1 MIPINRTFAPVQA
14 LVDELARCGM
24 RAAVT
29 SPGSRNAPIALTLA
43 ADERIDAVS
52 VVDERAAGFMALGMA
67 KASGRPVAV
76 TCTSGTA
83 AANLLPAVVEA
94 YEARVPLIV
103 LTADRPPEL
112 RDVGAGQAIDQLK
125 LFGSAAKWFV
135 EVGNGEPGREW
146 ATHVRA
152 LACRA
157 WWTAGGGRPGP
168 VHLNLPLR
176 EPLAPVA
183 EDLDVVDWQGR
194 DDGRPWV
201 ELREHSSAPDADDV
215 QLLAERIADTP
226 RGVIVCGG
234 AAAAVRLDRADG
246 RADASPAALAE
257 AGGADRAASADAA
270 AMGSA
275 LADAVTQLAHATG
288 WPVLAEPTSGLRCGE
303 HDGSHV
309 VAHYD
314 VLLRDARFAAEVR
327 PQLALRLG
335 DMPTSKPL
343 RGWLAETTQ
352 VVIDPHAVWNEPTRA
367 AETIVHADP
376 ARTADALASAVE
388 ARVAAR
394 EARHVASAPTP
405 DDRHKSAGPIG
416 GANTKRSGDASAEP
430 AANGWLTAWR
440 EADALVAPALAEAP
454 GPFEPRLY
462 ASLEPLLPDDALV
475 FVSSS
480 MPIRHV
486 ESYFP
491 RSAKRIAFLSNR
503 GANGI
508 DGVVASAAG
517 AAKAT
522 GRPTFLLIGEVALL
536 HDVGGLLAARR
547 AGIDLTVVCSNN
559 GGGGIFDLLPV
570 AEHADHTAY
579 EEHVATPT
587 GIDLP
592 ALAALAGIDHRRA
605 ETPAELATAITGGP
619 GLIELRT
626 DRAASKAASRAVIAA
641 VSDALA

>member
-1 MIPINRTFAPVQA
+1 MIPINRTFAPLQA

-24 RAAVT
+24 RHAVT

-52 VVDERAAGFMALGMA
+52 AIDERAAGFLALGMA
-67 KASGRPVAV
+67 KASGLPVAIS
-76 TCTSGTA
+76 CTSGTA

-135 EVGNGEPGREW
+135 EVGNGDPGREW

-176 EPLAPVA
+176 DPLAPIV
-183 EDLDVVDWQGR
+183 EDSLDAADWQGR
-194 DDGRPWV
+194 PDGRPWV

-215 QLLAERIADTP
+215 QVLAERIAAAP
-226 RGVIVCGG
+226 RGVVVCGG
-234 AAAAVRLDRADG
+234 G
-246 RADASPAALAE
+246 PASGPALAE
-257 AGGADRAASADAA
+257 AVSGLARAA
-270 AMGSA
+270 
-275 LADAVTQLAHATG
+275 G
-288 WPVLAEPTSGLRCGE
+288 WPILAEPTSGLRCGE

-314 VLLRDARFAAEVR
+314 VLLRERRVADAMR
-327 PQLALRLG
+327 PQLAIRVG

-343 RGWLAETTQ
+343 RGWLADVEQ
-352 VVIDPHAVWNEPTRA
+352 VVIDPHAAWNEPTRTA
-367 AETIVHADP
+367 ATLLYADP
-376 ARTADALASAVE
+376 VRTCDALAAALE
-388 ARVAAR
+388 ARAGVGAPAGGSDSAAAR
-394 EARHVASAPTP
+394 APAGQAGQAAVA
-405 DDRHKSAGPIG
+405 
-416 GANTKRSGDASAEP
+416 
-430 AANGWLTAWR
+430 WLTTWR
-440 EADALVAPALAEAP
+440 DADALVLPALAAAP
-454 GPFEPRLY
+454 DPFEPKVY
-462 ASLEPLLPDDALV
+462 AALAELLPDDALV
-475 FVSSS
+475 WVSSS

-486 ESYFP
+486 ESFWP
-491 RSAKRIAFLSNR
+491 RSAKPLTLLANR

-517 AAKAT
+517 AARVS

-547 AGIDLTVVCSNN
+547 AGIDLTIVCANN
-559 GGGGIFDLLPV
+559 GGGGIFDFLPV
-570 AEHADHTAY
+570 AEHADSSAY
-579 EEHVATPT
+579 EEHIATPT
-587 GIDLP
+587 DIDLA
-592 ALAALAGIDHRRA
+592 ALAALAALAHRRA
-605 ETPAELATAITGGP
+605 DTPAELVTALAAAP
-619 GLIELRT
+619 ALIELRT
-626 DRAASKAASRAVIAA
+626 DRAASLAASRAVADAVTRAA
-641 VSDALA
+641 AATLEA

>member
-14 LVDELARCGM
+14 LVDELSRCGM
-24 RAAVT
+24 RHAVT

-52 VVDERAAGFMALGMA
+52 VIDERAAGFMALGMA

-94 YEARVPLIV
+94 REARVPLIV

-135 EVGNGEPGREW
+135 EVGNGEPGRDW

-176 EPLAPVA
+176 EPLAPVV
-183 EDLDVVDWQGR
+183 EDLDVADWQGR
-194 DDGRPWV
+194 DGGRPWV

-215 QLLAERIADTP
+215 QVLAERIAGAP

-234 AAAAVRLDRADG
+234 ASSSAGETSGHGDG
-246 RADASPAALAE
+246 RAV
-257 AGGADRAASADAA
+257 GGAELAATVARLASA
-270 AMGSA
+270 S
-275 LADAVTQLAHATG
+275 G

-303 HDGSHV
+303 HDRSHV

-314 VLLRDARFAAEVR
+314 VVLRDEAFAERVH
-327 PQLALRLG
+327 PDLVLRIG

-343 RGWLAETTQ
+343 RSWLAGADQ
-352 VVIDPHAVWNEPTRA
+352 VVVDPHAAWNEPTRT
-367 AETIVHADP
+367 AETLLHADP
-376 ARTADALASAVE
+376 VRTCDALAAAIEIRGTSADSGWVGLWRDADEVVRSSFVE
-388 ARVAAR
+388 APDNF
-394 EARHVASAPTP
+394 EAKAYAGIESALP
-405 DDRHKSAGPIG
+405 
-416 GANTKRSGDASAEP
+416 E
-430 AANGWLTAWR
+430 
-440 EADALVAPALAEAP
+440 DALVWI
-454 GPFEPRLY
+454 
-462 ASLEPLLPDDALV
+462 
-475 FVSSS
+475 SSS
-480 MPIRHV
+480 MPIRYV

-491 RSAKRIAFLSNR
+491 SSPKPIRFLSNR

-517 AAKAT
+517 AAHT
-522 GRPTFLLIGEVALL
+522 SGRPTFVLIGEIALL
-536 HDVGGLLAARR
+536 HDVGGLLASRR
-547 AGIDLTVVCSNN
+547 AGIDLTIVCVNN
-559 GGGGIFDLLPV
+559 GGGGIFDFLPL
-570 AEHADHTAY
+570 AEHADAAAY
-579 EEHVATPT
+579 EGHVATAT
-587 GIDLP
+587 DIDLA
-592 ALAALAGIDHRRA
+592 ALAALAGLDHQRV
-605 ETPAELATAITGGP
+605 ETVSELTEALASAP
-619 GLIELRT
+619 GLVEFSTARSASLAAH
-626 DRAASKAASRAVIAA
+626 RAIAA
-641 VSDALA
+641 AVASTLASPASAD

>member
-14 LVDELARCGM
+14 LVDELARCGL
-24 RAAVT
+24 RHAVT

-43 ADERIDAVS
+43 GDPRIDAVS
-52 VVDERAAGFMALGMA
+52 VVDERAAGFMALGLA
-67 KASGRPVAV
+67 KASGLPVAV

-94 YEARVPLIV
+94 HEARVPLIV

-125 LFGSAAKWFV
+125 LFGGAAKWFV

-157 WWTAGGGRPGP
+157 WWTAGGGRPGA
-168 VHLNLPLR
+168 VHLNMPLR
-176 EPLAPVA
+176 EPLAPVP
-183 EDLDVVDWQGR
+183 EDLHAADWQGR
-194 DDGRPWV
+194 DDDRPWV
-201 ELREHSSAPDADDV
+201 ELREHSSAPDGDDV
-215 QLLAERIADTP
+215 QAVAEMVAATR

-234 AAAAVRLDRADG
+234 GAAAP
-246 RADASPAALAE
+246 DAS
-257 AGGADRAASADAA
+257 GG
-270 AMGSA
+270 
-275 LADAVTQLAHATG
+275 LADAVTRLAHATG

-314 VLLRDARFAAEVR
+314 VLLRDEDFAGR
-327 PQLALRLG
+327 QLPELVLRVG

-343 RGWLAETTQ
+343 RGWLAETPQ
-352 VVIDPHAVWNEPTRA
+352 VVVDAHAVWNEPTRV
-367 AETIVHADP
+367 AETILHADP
-376 ARTADALASAVE
+376 ARTCDALASAVE
-388 ARVAAR
+388 ARGVTAD
-394 EARHVASAPTP
+394 SGWI
-405 DDRHKSAGPIG
+405 AG
-416 GANTKRSGDASAEP
+416 
-430 AANGWLTAWR
+430 WR
-440 EADALVAPALAEAP
+440 AADALVAPVLAEAP
-454 GPFEPRLY
+454 DPFEPKLY
-462 ASLEPLLPDDALV
+462 AALERLLPDGALV

-491 RSAKRIAFLSNR
+491 RSSRRIDFLANR

-517 AAKAT
+517 AARAT

-547 AGIDLTVVCSNN
+547 AGIDLTIVCANN
-559 GGGGIFDLLPV
+559 GGGGIFDFLPV
-570 AEHADHTAY
+570 AEHADGADY
-579 EEHVATPT
+579 ERHIATPT
-587 GIDLP
+587 DLDLA
-592 ALAALAGIDHRRA
+592 ALAALAGIDHARA
-605 ETPAELATAITGGP
+605 TTPAELADALATSAR
-619 GLIELRT
+619 LIELPT
-626 DRAASKAASRAVIAA
+626 DRAVSRAASAEVTARVSAA
-641 VSDALA
+641 WAAGR

>member
-14 LVDELARCGM
+14 LVDELARCGL
-24 RAAVT
+24 RHAVT

-43 ADERIDAVS
+43 GDARIDAVS

-67 KASGRPVAV
+67 KASGLPVAV

-94 YEARVPLIV
+94 WEARVPLIV

-135 EVGNGEPGREW
+135 EVGDGEPGREW

-157 WWTAGGGRPGP
+157 WSTAGGGRPGP

-176 EPLAPVA
+176 EPLAPVH
-183 EDLDVVDWQGR
+183 EELHVLEWQGR

-201 ELREHSSAPDADDV
+201 ELREHSSAPDGDDV
-215 QLLAERIADTP
+215 QVLAEAVAATR
-226 RGVIVCGG
+226 RGAIVCGG
-234 AAAAVRLDRADG
+234 GATDGGGAARGRRASDG
-246 RADASPAALAE
+246 DGHATLAE
-257 AGGADRAASADAA
+257 A
-270 AMGSA
+270 
-275 LADAVTQLAHATG
+275 VTRLAHATG
-288 WPVLAEPTSGLRCGE
+288 WPILAEPTSGLRCGE

-314 VLLRDARFAAEVR
+314 VLLRDEGLAERLLPDLV
-327 PQLALRLG
+327 LRIG
-335 DMPTSKPL
+335 DIPTSKPL
-343 RGWLAETTQ
+343 RAWLARTPQ
-352 VVIDPHAVWNEPTRA
+352 VVFDAHAVWNEPTRV
-367 AETIVHADP
+367 AETILHADP
-376 ARTADALASAVE
+376 ARTCDALAAAVE
-388 ARVAAR
+388 ARAAAGG
-394 EARHVASAPTP
+394 EAR
-405 DDRHKSAGPIG
+405 DGLAGPAG
-416 GANTKRSGDASAEP
+416 PRDGATPPATSASRAP
-430 AANGWLTAWR
+430 RAAGARADSAWLPAWR
-440 EADALVAPALAEAP
+440 DADALVAPALAEAP
-454 GPFEPRLY
+454 DPFEPKLY
-462 ASLEPLLPDDALV
+462 AALEPLLPDDALV

-491 RSAKRIAFLSNR
+491 RSARRIDFLANR

-547 AGIDLTVVCSNN
+547 AGIDLTVICANN
-559 GGGGIFDLLPV
+559 GGGAIFDFLPV
-570 AEHADHTAY
+570 AEHADDNDY
-579 EEHVATPT
+579 ENHIATPT
-587 GIDLP
+587 GIDLV
-592 ALAALAGIDHRRA
+592 ALAALAGIEHARA
-605 ETPAELATAITGGP
+605 STPAEL
-619 GLIELRT
+619 
-626 DRAASKAASRAVIAA
+626 
-641 VSDALA
+641 SDALAAGARLIELPTDRARSRDSSAAVAAQVSAVWAADR

>member
-1 MIPINRTFAPVQA
+1 M
-14 LVDELARCGM
+14 
-24 RAAVT
+24 T

-52 VVDERAAGFMALGMA
+52 VIDERAAGFMALGMA
-67 KASGRPVAV
+67 KTSGRPVAV

-135 EVGNGEPGREW
+135 EVGNGELGREW

-176 EPLAPVA
+176 EPLAPIA
-183 EDLDVVDWQGR
+183 EELDVADWQGR
-194 DDGRPWV
+194 DDSRSWV

-215 QLLAERIADTP
+215 QVLAERIAAAP

-234 AAAAVRLDRADG
+234 GAG
-246 RADASPAALAE
+246 GEALAE
-257 AGGADRAASADAA
+257 SVAG
-270 AMGSA
+270 
-275 LADAVTQLAHATG
+275 LARESG
-288 WPVLAEPTSGLRCGE
+288 WPILAEPTSGLRCGE
-303 HDGSHV
+303 HDLSHV

-314 VLLRDARFAAEVR
+314 VVLRDEAFAERARPDLV
-327 PQLALRLG
+327 LRIG

-343 RGWLAETTQ
+343 RRWLSSADQ
-352 VVIDPHAVWNEPTRA
+352 VVVDPHAAWNEPTRT
-367 AETIVHADP
+367 AETLLHADP
-376 ARTADALASAVE
+376 VRTCDALAAAIEVRGTEADSRWVGLWRDADEVVNNAFAESPEGFE
-388 ARVAAR
+388 ARA
-394 EARHVASAPTP
+394 
-405 DDRHKSAGPIG
+405 
-416 GANTKRSGDASAEP
+416 
-430 AANGWLTAWR
+430 
-440 EADALVAPALAEAP
+440 
-454 GPFEPRLY
+454 Y
-462 ASLEPLLPDDALV
+462 AKIETSLPDDALV
-475 FVSSS
+475 WVSSS
-480 MPIRHV
+480 MPIRYV

-491 RSAKRIAFLSNR
+491 SSAKQIRFLSNR

-517 AAKAT
+517 AARAT
-522 GRPTFLLIGEVALL
+522 GRPTFVLIGEIALL

-547 AGIDLTVVCSNN
+547 AGIDLTVVCVNN
-559 GGGGIFDLLPV
+559 GGGGIFDFLPV
-570 AEHADHTAY
+570 AEHADVATY
-579 EEHVATPT
+579 EAHVATAT
-587 GIDLP
+587 DLDL
-592 ALAALAGIDHRRA
+592 ASLAALAGIPHRLA
-605 ETPAELATAITGGP
+605 ATPDKLAAALIAGH
-619 GLIELRT
+619 GLIEIPA
-626 DRAASKAASRAVIAA
+626 DRAESVTTSRALATQVAA
-641 VSDALA
+641 RLGHS

>member
-24 RAAVT
+24 RRAVT
-29 SPGSRNAPIALTLA
+29 SPGSRNAPISLTLA

-67 KASGRPVAV
+67 KASGLPVAV

-94 YEARVPLIV
+94 HEAHVPLIV

-135 EVGNGEPGREW
+135 EVGDGAPGRGW

-168 VHLNLPLR
+168 VHLNVALR
-176 EPLAPVA
+176 EPLAPVP
-183 EDLDVVDWQGR
+183 EDGLDPADWRGR

-215 QLLAERIADTP
+215 QELAERIAGAQ
-226 RGVIVCGG
+226 RGTIVCGG
-234 AAAAVRLDRADG
+234 VPGAGAGGEPVGGD
-246 RADASPAALAE
+246 PLAE
-257 AGGADRAASADAA
+257 AVAR
-270 AMGSA
+270 
-275 LADAVTQLAHATG
+275 LAHATG
-288 WPVLAEPTSGLRCGE
+288 WPILAEPTSGLRCGE
-303 HDGSHV
+303 HDRSHV

-314 VLLRDARFAAEVR
+314 VVLRDARVSDAMR
-327 PQLALRLG
+327 PEIALRVG

-343 RGWLAETTQ
+343 RGWLAGVPQ
-352 VVIDPHAVWNEPTRA
+352 VAIDPHAAWNEPTRT
-367 AETIVHADP
+367 AETLLHADP
-376 ARTADALASAVE
+376 VKTCDALASAVE
-388 ARVAAR
+388 LRGPERDPSWVGLWRAADEAVAGAFAESPKGF
-394 EARHVASAPTP
+394 EARAY
-405 DDRHKSAGPIG
+405 AGIE
-416 GANTKRSGDASAEP
+416 DALPE
-430 AANGWLTAWR
+430 
-440 EADALVAPALAEAP
+440 DALVW
-454 GPFEPRLY
+454 
-462 ASLEPLLPDDALV
+462 
-475 FVSSS
+475 VSSS
-480 MPIRHV
+480 MPIRYV

-491 RSAKRIAFLSNR
+491 SSPKPIRFLSNR

-517 AAKAT
+517 AAHAS
-522 GRPTFLLIGEVALL
+522 GRPTFVLIGEIALL

-547 AGIDLTVVCSNN
+547 AGIDLTVVCVNN
-559 GGGGIFDLLPV
+559 GGGGIFDFLPV
-570 AEHADHTAY
+570 AEHADRAAY
-579 EEHVATPT
+579 EQHIATPT
-587 GIDLP
+587 NTDLA
-592 ALAALAGIDHRRA
+592 ALAALAGISHDEVMTA
-605 ETPAELATAITGGP
+605 AELTAAIERGTR
-619 GLIELRT
+619 LIEWPA
-626 DRAASKAASRAVIAA
+626 DRAASLAASRSIVAA
-641 VSDALA
+641 VAERLRQAGAAGPGA

>member
-14 LVDELARCGM
+14 LVDELVRCGM
-24 RAAVT
+24 RHSVT

-52 VVDERAAGFMALGMA
+52 AIDERAAGFMALGMA
-67 KASGRPVAV
+67 KAGGLPVAV

-135 EVGNGEPGREW
+135 EVGNGEPGRDW

-176 EPLAPVA
+176 EPLAPVV
-183 EDLDVVDWQGR
+183 EELDVADWQGR

-215 QLLAERIADTP
+215 QVLAERIARTP
-226 RGVIVCGG
+226 RGLIVCGE
-234 AAAAVRLDRADG
+234 AAGLKPETPSLPWKCSTNSEAVARLAAV
-246 RADASPAALAE
+246 S
-257 AGGADRAASADAA
+257 
-270 AMGSA
+270 
-275 LADAVTQLAHATG
+275 G
-288 WPVLAEPTSGLRCGE
+288 WPILAEPTSGLRCGE
-303 HDGSHV
+303 HDRSHV

-314 VLLRDARFAAEVR
+314 VALRDETFAEHVR
-327 PQLALRLG
+327 PDLVLRLG

-343 RGWLAETTQ
+343 RGWLAGVDQ
-352 VVIDPHAVWNEPTRA
+352 VVVDPHAAWNEPTRV
-367 AETIVHADP
+367 AETILHADP
-376 ARTADALASAVE
+376 VKACDALATAIEVRGTDVDSGWVGLWRDADAVVSSAF
-388 ARVAAR
+388 A
-394 EARHVASAPTP
+394 
-405 DDRHKSAGPIG
+405 
-416 GANTKRSGDASAEP
+416 ASAE
-430 AANGWLTAWR
+430 GF
-440 EADALVAPALAEAP
+440 EARAYAGIEGALPDEALVW
-454 GPFEPRLY
+454 
-462 ASLEPLLPDDALV
+462 
-475 FVSSS
+475 VSSS
-480 MPIRHV
+480 MPIRYV

-491 RSAKRIAFLSNR
+491 SSAKPLRFLSNR

-517 AAKAT
+517 AARAS
-522 GRPTFLLIGEVALL
+522 GRPTFVLIGEVALI
-536 HDVGGLLAARR
+536 HDVGGLLAAARS
-547 AGIDLTVVCSNN
+547 GIDLTVVCVNN
-559 GGGGIFDLLPV
+559 GGGGIFDFLPV
-570 AEHADHTAY
+570 AEYADAEAY
-579 EEHVATPT
+579 EGHVATAT
-587 GIDLP
+587 DVDLP
-592 ALAALAGIDHRRA
+592 ALTALAGIPHRLA
-605 ETPAELATAITGGP
+605 SSPSELAAALAAGP
-619 GLIELRT
+619 GLIEVPAV
-626 DRAASKAASRAVIAA
+626 RAESVATSRALAA
-641 VSDALA
+641 TVAKALA